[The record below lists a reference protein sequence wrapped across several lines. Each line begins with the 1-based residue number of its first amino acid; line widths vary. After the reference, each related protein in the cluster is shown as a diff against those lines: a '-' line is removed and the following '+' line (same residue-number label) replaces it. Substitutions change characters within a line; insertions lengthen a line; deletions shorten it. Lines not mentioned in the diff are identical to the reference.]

1 MKPMIP
7 PKRLYIDADVLL
19 YRAAF
24 AAQNFDP
31 LTESYPD
38 PKELFDEHLDGLIK
52 ATGISDYT
60 CCLSSRTNFRKD
72 YFEGY
77 KANRKSR
84 PKPEGLVELRKWVL
98 IHRRGWTVEG
108 LEADDLLGIVATSD
122 RETNVITSLDKDMRT
137 LPDVE
142 WYNFKT
148 GSWEYQSKEEAKHF
162 FLVQVLAGD
171 SVDGYKGIPGIGPK
185 KAEKIL
191 LESGDSWTTVVEAY
205 ERHGLTERDALVSAT
220 MAHILT
226 ECNFDL
232 DDLVRTPWKPS
243 DLA

>member
-1 MKPMIP
+1 MTP

-38 PKELFDEHLDGLIK
+38 PKELFDDHLASIVK

-60 CCLSSRTNFRKD
+60 CCLSSRTN
-72 YFEGY
+72 
-77 KANRKSR
+77 RKSR
-84 PKPEGLVELRKWVL
+84 PKPEGLVELRKWIL
-98 IHRRGWTVEG
+98 IHRRGWTVDG

-122 RETNVITSLDKDMRT
+122 RENNVITSLDKDMRT
-137 LPDVE
+137 LPDVS
-142 WYNFKT
+142 WYNFKS
-148 GSWEYQSKEEAKHF
+148 GEWEYQSKEEARHF

-191 LESGDSWTTVVEAY
+191 LESGNSWTTVVEAY
-205 ERHGLTERDALVSAT
+205 GRHGLTERDAIINAT

>member
-24 AAQNFDP
+24 AAQNYDP

-38 PKELFDEHLDGLIK
+38 PKELFDESLEKLFK
-52 ATGISDYT
+52 ETGVFDYT

-72 YFEGY
+72 CFGGY

-98 IHRRGWTVEG
+98 IHRRGWTVDG
-108 LEADDLLGIVATSD
+108 LEADDLLGIMATSD
-122 RETNVITSLDKDMRT
+122 QGNLITSLDKDMRT
-137 LPDVE
+137 LPDVT
-142 WYNFKT
+142 WYNFKS
-148 GSWEYQSKEEAKHF
+148 GEWEYQSEEDARHF

-185 KAEKIL
+185 KAHKIL
-191 LESGDSWTTVVEAY
+191 VESGDSWKTVVEAY
-205 ERHGLTERDALVSAT
+205 ENHGLTEDDAVISAT

-232 DDLVRTPWKPS
+232 DDHVMTPWKPS
-243 DLA
+243 DLG